1 MTPPPAGLLPA
12 IELETGVRP
21 SHTILWMHGLG
32 ADGRDFVPIVDELGL
47 PSNLHV
53 RFVFPHAPMRP
64 VSINRGLVMRA
75 WHDYD
80 VVDPDSG
87 LHEEMTSLRD
97 SQRAIEALIDRE
109 KQRGVEPGNIVLA
122 GFSQGGAMALHTGLR
137 YPEELAGV
145 MALSCYLPA
154 SQTLAAEAHRA
165 NSGIS
170 IFMAHGSADNIVP
183 MALAAAARRKL
194 QESGYAV
201 EWHEYPMAHS
211 VCANEIADIGG
222 WLKRVLI

>member
-1 MTPPPAGLLPA
+1 MTTPAGLLPA

-21 SHTILWMHGLG
+21 THTILWMHGLG
-32 ADGRDFVPIVDELGL
+32 ADGNDFVPIVDELAL
-47 PSNLHV
+47 PPNLHI

-87 LHEEMTSLRD
+87 LREDMASLRD
-97 SQRAIEALIDRE
+97 SQREIEALIDRE
-109 KQRGVEPGNIVLA
+109 KHRGIKPGNIVLA
-122 GFSQGGAMALHTGLR
+122 GFSQGGAMALQTGLR
-137 YPEELAGV
+137 YPEKLAAI

-183 MALAAAARRKL
+183 MTLAAAAKRQLR
-194 QESGYAV
+194 ESGYAV

-211 VCANEIADIGG
+211 LCADEIADISD

>member
-1 MTPPPAGLLPA
+1 MTTPAGLLPA

-21 SHTILWMHGLG
+21 THTILWMHGLG
-32 ADGRDFVPIVDELGL
+32 ADGNDFVPIVDELAL
-47 PSNLHV
+47 PPNLHI

-64 VSINRGLVMRA
+64 VSINRGLAMRA

-80 VVDPDSG
+80 VADPDSG
-87 LHEEMTSLRD
+87 LREDMTSLRE
-97 SQRAIEALIDRE
+97 SQREIEALIDRE
-109 KQRGVEPGNIVLA
+109 KDRGIEPGNIVLA
-122 GFSQGGAMALHTGLR
+122 GFSQGGAMALQTGLR
-137 YPEELAGV
+137 YPEKLSAI

-154 SQTLAAEAHRA
+154 SQTHAAEAHRA

-183 MALAAAARRKL
+183 MTLATAARRQL
-194 QESGYAV
+194 RESGYAV

-211 VCANEIADIGG
+211 VCAVEIADIGD